1 MRDRFVLVTGVV
13 AAALLAGCQP
23 SEEKLIADGSATVKQ
38 YCVECHN
45 YAEQVGGLS
54 LERVDFADIGTHAE
68 TWEKVVR
75 KLRAGVMPPVDQP
88 RPDRDTYVKLASFIE
103 GQIDESAKPVLPAPG
118 AAPTESRRVR
128 QCHPRLARARGRRSD
143 VPAGRRFEPRLRQSG
158 RHARAFARIARD
170 VSHGRRQDQ
179 PLGARQRGDAKPNAL
194 SRGRG
199 CHAELSRRRL
209 AVRDARRNPHRA
221 RVPADGKYTIKVFSV
236 NLGNM
241 GNFRPFGEVRGEKLE
256 VLVDGERI
264 DLVDWDEAFGIG
276 RGFGGGNLKTIDV
289 SVPVTAGP
297 HTVGVTFLATNYA
310 PGLDMNRAFE
320 RSTIETG
327 GLPGFTFYPHVGSV
341 RIDGPYEAAGAA
353 DTPSRRAVLICEP
366 ASAAEE
372 RPCAE
377 RIVTALARRAY
388 RGTAT
393 PDDLETLL
401 AFYDKGRAQ
410 DDFETGIEMAL
421 QRLLTDPK
429 FIYRVEREP
438 DGLAPDATYRVSDL
452 ELASRL
458 SFFLWSSIPDDEL
471 LTLAE
476 EGKLKDAKRAG
487 CASAAHARGSALG
500 GTDREFRGSMAQP
513 ARAGGPRA
521 GGEPVPGF
529 RRQLAAS
536 ISPRNGA
543 LVR

>member
-1 MRDRFVLVTGVV
+1 MVSG
-13 AAALLAGCQP
+13 
-23 SEEKLIADGSATVKQ
+23 SHLI
-38 YCVECHN
+38 
-45 YAEQVGGLS
+45 
-54 LERVDFADIGTHAE
+54 
-68 TWEKVVR
+68 
-75 KLRAGVMPPVDQP
+75 
-88 RPDRDTYVKLASFIE
+88 
-103 GQIDESAKPVLPAPG
+103 
-118 AAPTESRRVR
+118 
-128 QCHPRLARARGRRSD
+128 
-143 VPAGRRFEPRLRQSG
+143 
-158 RHARAFARIARD
+158 
-170 VSHGRRQDQ
+170 
-179 PLGARQRGDAKPNAL
+179 
-194 SRGRG
+194 
-199 CHAELSRRRL
+199 
-209 AVRDARRNPHRA
+209 
-221 RVPADGKYTIKVFSV
+221 
-236 NLGNM
+236 
-241 GNFRPFGEVRGEKLE
+241 
-256 VLVDGERI
+256 
-264 DLVDWDEAFGIG
+264 DWDQAFGIG

-289 SVPVTAGP
+289 TVPVTAGP

-353 DTPSRRAVLICEP
+353 DTPSRHAVLICEP
-366 ASAAEE
+366 TTAAEE

-401 AFYDKGRAQ
+401 AFYDEGRAQ
-410 DDFETGIEMAL
+410 GDFETGIETAL

-438 DGLAPDATYRVSDL
+438 DDLAPGETYRVSDL

-476 EGKLKDAKRAG
+476 HGKLSDEKVLDA
-487 CASAAHARGSALG
+487 ASAAHARGSALG
-500 GTDREFRGSMAQP
+500 STDREFRGSMAEP
-513 ARAGGPRA
+513 ARARGARARGGA
-521 GGEPVPGF
+521 LPGF
-529 RRQLAAS
+529 RRQLAAGVS
-536 ISPRNGA
+536 ARDGA

>member
-1 MRDRFVLVTGVV
+1 MRDRFVLITGAAV
-13 AAALLAGCQP
+13 AALLAGCQP
-23 SEEKLIADGSATVKQ
+23 SEEKLIADSSATVKQ
-38 YCVECHN
+38 YCVDCHN

-118 AAPTESRRVR
+118 LHRLNRAEYGNAIRDLLALEVDAATFLPADDSSRGFDN
-128 QCHPRLARARGRRSD
+128 QAGTLALSPALLETYLTAAGKISRLALGNVATPSQTLYRVAEDATQNYHVEGLPFGTRGGILIEH
-143 VPAGRRFEPRLRQSG
+143 VF
-158 RHARAFARIARD
+158 
-170 VSHGRRQDQ
+170 
-179 PLGARQRGDAKPNAL
+179 
-194 SRGRG
+194 
-199 CHAELSRRRL
+199 
-209 AVRDARRNPHRA
+209 
-221 RVPADGKYTIKVFSV
+221 PADGKYTIKVFSV

-241 GNFRPFGEVRGEKLE
+241 GNFRPFGEVRGEQLE

-264 DLVDWDEAFGIG
+264 DLIDWDQAFGIG

-289 SVPVTAGP
+289 TVPVTAGP

-353 DTPSRRAVLICEP
+353 DTPSRHAVLICEP
-366 ASAAEE
+366 ATAAEE

-388 RGTAT
+388 RGTGT

-401 AFYDKGRAQ
+401 AFYDEGRAQ
-410 DDFETGIEMAL
+410 GDFETGIETAL

-438 DGLAPDATYRVSDL
+438 DDLAPGETYRVSDL

-476 EGKLKDAKRAG
+476 QGKLQDAKRAG
-487 CASAAHARGSALG
+487 CTSASHARGSALG

-513 ARAGGPRA
+513 ARARGARARGGA
-521 GGEPVPGF
+521 LPGF

-536 ISPRNGA
+536 VSARDGA